1 MIENEEGFLRESRR
15 DWEKLGGGASCARR
29 GNGGSGG
36 GSGRSGS
43 DGSGGGSGIA
53 PDSLTRQLP
62 ITPKGTSW
70 KMETEDGRVE
80 NKK

>member
-29 GNGGSGG
+29 GNG
-36 GSGRSGS
+36 
-43 DGSGGGSGIA
+43 GSGGGSGIA